1 MIKNLIKILG
11 NILLV
16 TLLYSFSKKEMGL
29 QRIESQHIT
38 KESMLQIY
46 NVIQR
51 DFPNYKTELMTA
63 NKISVYN
70 LDPSDWGRVEIDP
83 YHYIVMS
90 SKENDIFIEYVI
102 NYSTKINPF
111 VGIRISYYLKG
122 DNFHER
128 LGELKNPMEK
138 IKKSL
143 IENFV
148 EKINEN
154 NFSEKFLPIPH
165 QLRGRQTD
173 DDDV

>member
-1 MIKNLIKILG
+1 MNKKFLHIFYCFLGMII
-11 NILLV
+11 
-16 TLLYSFSKKEMGL
+16 FSSCLKPEMGM
-29 QRIESQHIT
+29 QRIDSQHIT
-38 KESMLQIY
+38 RESMVHIF
-46 NVIQR
+46 NAMQR